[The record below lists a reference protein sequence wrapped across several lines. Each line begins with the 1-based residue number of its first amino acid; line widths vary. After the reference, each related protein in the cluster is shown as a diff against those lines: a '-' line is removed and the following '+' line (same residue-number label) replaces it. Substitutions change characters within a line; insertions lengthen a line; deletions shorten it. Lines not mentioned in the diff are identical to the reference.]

1 MPEITVALIAFIAGS
16 VAVGAV
22 VGWISRS
29 KRCVQEKNAVNEG
42 WQRQIVAQRA
52 EHSRL
57 VDQNRTLMEQ
67 ISQLQASG
75 KDATNRARELSDA
88 LKEAFERRDELQRQL
103 KEIRSNLER
112 AVRQRDELQS
122 EMKSNEARDDSART
136 ALKDKDDKIFRLS
149 RELENWQNRLPPL
162 IERFRERDGEAREL
176 EAALAEARARIDD
189 LEQAPGTSETRIE
202 PVDQEALGKELD
214 ASNDPANVTYTGI
227 EEILQQADDV
237 LVDDIEV
244 EDEIDD
250 EPAVVAEEALEEA
263 AEDETADESPAV
275 AEDTS
280 DDDSEPETGDEPQ
293 DDLHDDPFSELADE
307 LDDEARLVA
316 EDAAVDDAGE
326 EPDDEFQDDEEPA
339 TADIAELHGREPGG
353 LRDNLRLI
361 KGIGPAIEKTL
372 NELGIFR
379 YHQIAEM
386 TEYDINRV
394 AQRLKGFSSR
404 IYREDWI
411 GQARDLQL
419 KKSGT

>member
-1 MPEITVALIAFIAGS
+1 MPEINAALIAFIAGS

-22 VGWISRS
+22 VGWVARG
-29 KRCVQEKNAVNEG
+29 KRCAQEKVTVNEG
-42 WQRQIVAQRA
+42 WQRQLEAQRS
-52 EHSRL
+52 EHARL

-88 LKEAFERRDELQRQL
+88 LKEAFERRDDLQRQL

-122 EMKSNEARDDSART
+122 EVKSNEQRDDSART
-136 ALKDKDDKIFRLS
+136 ALKEKDDKIFHLS

-162 IERFRERDGEAREL
+162 IDRYRERDGEARQLEEEL
-176 EAALAEARARIDD
+176 AAARARIDE
-189 LEQAPGTSETRIE
+189 LECRADTDETRIE
-202 PVDQEALGKELD
+202 PVDQDALGDELD
-214 ASNDPANVTYTGI
+214 ASNDPANVTYTGL
-227 EEILQQADDV
+227 EEVLEHADDI
-237 LVDDIEV
+237 DDAGAEAEAGSDADEDIE
-244 EDEIDD
+244 DD
-250 EPAVVAEEALEEA
+250 VGDDSAAEEAIEER
-263 AEDETADESPAV
+263 
-275 AEDTS
+275 
-280 DDDSEPETGDEPQ
+280 DDS
-293 DDLHDDPFSELADE
+293 
-307 LDDEARLVA
+307 VA
-316 EDAAVDDAGE
+316 
-326 EPDDEFQDDEEPA
+326 
-339 TADIAELHGREPGG
+339 IAELTDLDDREPGG

-386 TEYDINRV
+386 TEYDIDRV

>member
-1 MPEITVALIAFIAGS
+1 MPEITAALIAFIAGS

-22 VGWISRS
+22 FGWISRG

-42 WQRQIVAQRA
+42 WQRQLEAQRA
-52 EHSRL
+52 EHARL

-88 LKEAFERRDELQRQL
+88 LKEAFERRDQLQRQL

-122 EMKSNEARDDSART
+122 EMKSNEARDDSAR
-136 ALKDKDDKIFRLS
+136 AAIQDKDEKIFRLS

-162 IERFRERDGEAREL
+162 IERFRERDGEARDLEEALAAARERIDEL
-176 EAALAEARARIDD
+176 ES
-189 LEQAPGTSETRIE
+189 GTSTDDTRIE
-202 PVDQEALGKELD
+202 RVDHEALGNELD

-237 LVDDIEV
+237 DEEPAVAAADPSGYEP
-244 EDEIDD
+244 EDEPDVVAEYALGDGHAAEPDD
-250 EPAVVAEEALEEA
+250 EPR
-263 AEDETADESPAV
+263 
-275 AEDTS
+275 
-280 DDDSEPETGDEPQ
+280 
-293 DDLHDDPFSELADE
+293 DDLHDDPYDEFYDEVDDEPRVVATDASADE
-307 LDDEARLVA
+307 PENEP
-316 EDAAVDDAGE
+316 EDA
-326 EPDDEFQDDEEPA
+326 PA
-339 TADIAELHGREPGG
+339 TADVAELLDRDAGG

-411 GQARDLQL
+411 GQARDLKL

>member
-1 MPEITVALIAFIAGS
+1 MPEITAALIAFIAGS

-42 WQRQIVAQRA
+42 WQRQLEAQRA
-52 EHSRL
+52 EHARL

-88 LKEAFERRDELQRQL
+88 LKEAFERRDQLQRQL

-122 EMKSNEARDDSART
+122 EMKSNEARDDSTQA

-176 EAALAEARARIDD
+176 EAALAEARARIDE
-189 LEQAPGTSETRIE
+189 LESAPGTSETRIE

-227 EEILQQADDV
+227 EKILQQADDASE
-237 LVDDIEV
+237 DDIDAV
-244 EDEIDD
+244 DEID
-250 EPAVVAEEALEEA
+250 VVAEEALDDVA
-263 AEDETADESPAV
+263 GED
-275 AEDTS
+275 
-280 DDDSEPETGDEPQ
+280 
-293 DDLHDDPFSELADE
+293 ELADE
-307 LDDEARLVA
+307 SEVVAEYAPEDEAA
-316 EDAAVDDAGE
+316 EEPKGDSRDEPGD
-326 EPDDEFQDDEEPA
+326 EPDDELYDDIDEEPA
-339 TADIAELHGREPGG
+339 TADVAELHGREAGG